1 MSFIKQTT
9 ITLLLLTALNSLA
22 TLNAQSNDP
31 PFIKYMNH
39 PWVDSVLNTLSS
51 DQRIAQCIWVAGW
64 SDHDISHEVEIS
76 NVIKKYGIGGIIF
89 FQGTAEKQAE
99 LTNYYQKISKV
110 PLLIAMDA
118 EWGVGMRIKNVDKF
132 PYQMTLGA
140 IKNDSLIYQ
149 LGKAVANQ
157 FNRLGM
163 HLNLAPVADININ
176 PLNPVINYRS
186 FGEKR
191 ENVALKTSS
200 YMRGMQDNGV
210 TATAKHFP
218 GHGDTNVDSH
228 LDLPSITHSR
238 LRLDSIELYPFKKLI
253 SDGTGSIMTAHLN
266 LPSLDTTSG
275 LPSTLSHIIING
287 LLKEELGFKG
297 LIITDAMNMKGV
309 TKFFK
314 PGEADAKALEA
325 GNDVI
330 EFVTDVEAAI
340 KETKRYISLKKLT
353 NEDIALKCRKVLALK
368 YWSGLS
374 IPQSINTES
383 ITRDLSPMTSKAL
396 IRELYSN
403 ALTILNNDQN
413 IIPLRN
419 IQSIKIATLA
429 VNADELTI
437 FQKRIAKYLPADHFF
452 IDPSDSKA
460 CSSLL
465 KKLSNYDIVLT
476 GVYDLDQRPN
486 KGFGIKQEDDEF
498 LEKLINN
505 NKTIITWFGN
515 PYSIDK
521 IQSLKNANGLV
532 LAYQENEYTED
543 LSAQLIFGGIGAHG
557 VLPVTINEKWPSD
570 FGIITPGNIRLQYGI
585 PESVGII
592 SEILNRKIDSIV
604 NLGLAAKAYPGC
616 EIMIAR
622 KGVVI
627 FEKTYGYQSYD
638 KRIPVDEDDLF
649 DLASVTKVSSSL
661 PGFMLLDTQGK
672 FSPDEKLGNYLPYFK
687 QSNKGNLIM
696 RDIFTHQAGLTPFI
710 PFYKNVRKE
719 NGKFKR
725 NTLDFEYSEKYPL
738 EVANGLYINKN
749 FRKKMFS
756 EIRKS
761 KLGTKKYVY
770 SDLTFIITPDI
781 IEGLTGEKW
790 NEFVINNIYK
800 KIGAFDL
807 GFNPYLKYPLSRI
820 IPTEYDSLF
829 RKQQLRGTV
838 HDETAAMLGGISGHA
853 GLFTTAN
860 DLMKLMELYRRM
872 GEYGGEQIIGRDVM
886 KEYTRVQFPEKNNRR
901 GLGFDKPLLNNSE
914 LSQKKAYPT
923 LGASPSSFG
932 HSGYTGTFVW
942 VDPEHEISY
951 VFLCNRVYPT
961 RYNSKLYNM
970 NIRSEILQLIYDSI
984 TKEKTN

>member
-1 MSFIKQTT
+1 MHLKKHTAILLIAFITFFSVIK
-9 ITLLLLTALNSLA
+9 
-22 TLNAQSNDP
+22 LNAQAIDP
-31 PFIKYMNH
+31 PFIKYLNH
-39 PWVDSVLNTLSS
+39 PWVDSVLNTLSTE
-51 DQRIAQCIWVAGW
+51 QRIAQCIWVAGW
-64 SDHDISHEVEIS
+64 SDHDISHEVEMS
-76 NVIKKYGIGGIIF
+76 DVIKKYGIGGIIF

-149 LGKAVANQ
+149 FGKAVANQ

-163 HLNLAPVADININ
+163 QLNLAPVADININ

-186 FGEKR
+186 FGENR
-191 ENVALKTSS
+191 ENVALKSSS

-275 LPSTLSHIIING
+275 LPSTLSHIIIND

-340 KETKRYISLKKLT
+340 NETKSYISLKKLT

-374 IPQSINTES
+374 TPQSINTEN

-396 IRELYSN
+396 IRELYAN
-403 ALTILNNDQN
+403 ALTVLNNDQN

-419 IQSIKIATLA
+419 IQNIKIATLA
-429 VNADELTI
+429 VNTDELTTY
-437 FQKRIAKYLPADHFF
+437 QKRIAKYLPADHFF
-452 IDPSDSKA
+452 IDPSDSEA

-465 KKLSNYDIVLT
+465 KKLNNYDIVLT

-486 KGFGIKQEDDEF
+486 KGFGIKQGDGEF
-498 LEKLINN
+498 LEKLISN

-521 IQSLKNANGLV
+521 IQSLKNANGLI

-557 VLPVTINEKWPSD
+557 VLPVTINEKWKSD
-570 FGIITPGNIRLQYGI
+570 FGIITPGNIRMQYGI
-585 PESVGII
+585 PESVGIT
-592 SEILNRKIDSIV
+592 SEIMERKIDSIV
-604 NLGLAAKAYPGC
+604 NLGLVAKAYPGC

-627 FEKTYGYQSYD
+627 FQKTYGYQSYD
-638 KRIPVDEDDLF
+638 KRILVDEDDLF
-649 DLASVTKVSSSL
+649 DLASVTKITSSL
-661 PGFMLLDTQGK
+661 PGFMLLNTQGK
-672 FSPDEKLGNYLPYFK
+672 FSPDETLGYYLPYFR
-687 QSNKGNLIM
+687 QSNKGNLLM

-710 PFYKNVRKE
+710 PFYKQSIKD

-725 NTLDFEYSEKYPL
+725 HIFDHEYSKKYPL

-756 EIRKS
+756 AIKKS
-761 KLGTKKYVY
+761 PLGEKKYVY

-790 NEFVINNIYK
+790 NEFVTNNIYK

-838 HDETAAMLGGISGHA
+838 HDETSAMLGGISGHA

-886 KEYTRVQFPEKNNRR
+886 KEYTRVQFPENNNRR

-914 LSQKKAYPT
+914 LSQKDSYPT

-942 VDPEHEISY
+942 VDPEYEISY
-951 VFLCNRVYPT
+951 IFLCNRVYPT

-970 NIRSEILQLIYDSI
+970 NIRSEILQVIYDSI
-984 TKEKTN
+984 KN